1 MKNIACL
8 FLIVYTHISVFA
20 QLQLHTNAVHPNK
33 NFDLASYNSQDAV
46 TGATDTLE
54 YFFNKHYFRNPTA
67 ANANLNFLSL
77 NQPYNGT
84 ISITHCGGI
93 FLNTNTITVH
103 GLEGIVIKNATAP
116 TPSVPVRLYLCALN
130 GANMPILPAL
140 DSVQTSVSSTTIGV
154 WVGGN
159 FINPITVTGNFAVL
173 YRNVSTNPNDTIR
186 LFLNNA
192 CTPSSTFTPARKF
205 GEGFGRMRY
214 MGNFISNTNTF
225 GTGTDLEF
233 IVAPRVSFSYTAG
246 IAATTNTAC
255 TNSNAVFMNTS
266 STTALIQN
274 RQFNFNKF
282 AAYWPPFNNLIPST
296 DSIYKWTFTGSS
308 TGTLFTTNALAS
320 FNVPGIQTASLTV
333 KYRKSASN
341 AAFNSTYTDIAT
353 ASISISN
360 LNSPTLSINGAGVIC
375 SGGSATLTASGNI
388 TYTWTNPIS
397 NAASIVV
404 SPTATTVYTV
414 LGVNGGCTGSQTAT
428 VTVSQPSQL
437 SVSGPSAV
445 CLGAIFNMSASGA
458 NSYTWSNG
466 ANTASTSAS
475 SSIAGVQSFTCI
487 GANAPCPASN
497 AVLNIMVN
505 PLPNVT
511 LSYPSASLCTKSTGG
526 STLQLNGTPAGGI
539 YTGANVVN
547 GVFSPNTSGTF
558 ISSYSYTDQV
568 TGCAKTV
575 TASVTVVNCTGL
587 EETEHNTFNIIPN
600 PSLNGQV
607 ILKNLSI
614 GGRVEIWSIYG
625 QRILIQGVDQSELKI
640 NLSEY
645 PEGTYIALYYTPNG
659 VKHTKWITR

>member
-1 MKNIACL
+1 MKTIRVIL
-8 FLIVYTHISVFA
+8 GMLILSFQMQA
-20 QLQLHTNAVHPNK
+20 QILLHHNAVSVHK
-33 NFDLASYNSQDAV
+33 TFDASSEASQDAI

-84 ISITHCGGI
+84 ISITHCGGL
-93 FLNTNTITVH
+93 FLNSSTIPFH

-159 FINPITVTGNFAVL
+159 FTNPITITGNFAVL

-192 CTPSSTFTPARKF
+192 CTPSSTFTPARKY

-246 IAATTNTAC
+246 ISATSNTAC

-266 STTALIQN
+266 NPTALLQN

-282 AAYWPPFNNLIPST
+282 AAYWTPFNNLIPIT
-296 DSIYKWTFTGSS
+296 DSIYRWTFTGSN
-308 TGTLFTTNALAS
+308 TGTLYTSNALAS
-320 FNVPGIQTASLTV
+320 FNTPGIQTASLAL
-333 KYRKSASN
+333 KYRKGASN
-341 AAFNSTYTDIAT
+341 AAFNGNYTDVAT
-353 ASISISN
+353 ATINISN
-360 LNSPTLSINGAGVIC
+360 LNSPTLTINGAGIIC
-375 SGGSATLTASGNI
+375 SGSSATLTASGNI
-388 TYTWTNPIS
+388 TYTWTNPVS
-397 NAASIVV
+397 NAPSIVV

-428 VTVSQPSQL
+428 LTVMQPAVL

-445 CLGAIFNMSASGA
+445 CLGSIFNMSASGA
-458 NSYTWSNG
+458 GSYTWSNG

-487 GANAPCPASN
+487 GANAPCPSSN
-497 AVLNIMVN
+497 AVLNVMVN

-511 LSYPSASLCTKSTGG
+511 LSFPSPSICTKSTGG
-526 STLQLNGTPAGGI
+526 STLQLNGTPAGGV

-575 TASVTVVNCTGL
+575 TASVSVVNCTGL
-587 EETEHNTFNIIPN
+587 EETENQSFNVIPN
-600 PSLNGQV
+600 PSMNGRV
-607 ILKNLSI
+607 ILKNLSP
-614 GGRVEIWSIYG
+614 GGKIEVWSIFG
-625 QRILIQGVDQSELKI
+625 QKLLSLNVESEELTV
-640 NLSEY
+640 NLSDY
-645 PEGTYIALYYTPNG
+645 PEGTYVALHFTPSG
-659 VKHTKWITR
+659 KKFTKWITR